1 MSMQNALKVKK
12 THAFVLLLELP
23 LVLTSAEHV
32 DKTREEQR
40 PRSQQDAK
48 GGGWSLYDLLEL
60 TQHWVS
66 CRRQLE
72 QLLHVLFRWKLKRR
86 GRDVLVV
93 SGAMR
98 IGIDS
103 LIRDAQSGLSLR
115 SVSVGPITARVE
127 PFTLPT
133 SGVACPEFLPKAAST
148 ASGKTKKTSDS
159 RFTFTHSTLV
169 AKRNYVLAQVAIHQD
184 DPDHAEDLAD
194 DEGNS
199 SANSSLSA
207 LVNATFVSA
216 LDADPLQN
224 PDGLAIAPSA
234 HPVDMCRRPPSWW
247 KRYIPMGRSVF
258 WDDTVSLRAA
268 SDDELQA
275 LSNFIEEDR
284 ALASALEVCYDK
296 YQFAE
301 AARLEELRS
310 AHARQR
316 LDLAASL
323 RRVFT
328 ELWRL
333 VPDQKRRRMAYILDP
348 HVSELLLDHI
358 RASDAAISSFL
369 DGGAVEFN
377 AFARFCRSVLWSACL
392 LRLSVTLYEEDRS
405 EEVRQRWERRKQQQQ
420 LEQEAA
426 SPQPASSEPAPTA
439 ETTKE
444 ARKLEKLERK
454 RAERLREA
462 EEELA
467 IACEQQRLN
476 RLADSGAAADAEEF
490 ARASAALE
498 TRVRALDEAKK
509 QREAECEMR
518 SERKQRKRET
528 GDRDAGEKKNKP

>member
-1 MSMQNALKVKK
+1 VKK

-32 DKTREEQR
+32 DKMREEQR
-40 PRSQQDAK
+40 PRSPQ
-48 GGGWSLYDLLEL
+48 GEHGSGWSLYDLLRL

-103 LIRDAQSGLSLR
+103 LVRDAQSGLSLR

-127 PFTLPT
+127 PFPLPT
-133 SGVACPEFLPKAAST
+133 SGIACPEFLPKAAAS
-148 ASGKTKKTSDS
+148 ASGKPKKTSDS
-159 RFTFTHSTLV
+159 RFSFTHSTLI
-169 AKRNYVLAQVAIHQD
+169 AKRNYVLAQVAVQHENSNHLEDASED
-184 DPDHAEDLAD
+184 DGHND
-194 DEGNS
+194 
-199 SANSSLSA
+199 ANTSRSA
-207 LVNATFVSA
+207 LINAIFVAA
-216 LDADPLQN
+216 LDADPVQN
-224 PDGLAIAPSA
+224 PEGVAIAPSA
-234 HPVDMCRRPPSWW
+234 HPVDMYRRPPSWW
-247 KRYIPMGRSVF
+247 KRYIPMGKSVF

-268 SDDELQA
+268 SDDELQE
-275 LSNFIEEDR
+275 LSSFIEADR

-316 LDLAASL
+316 MDFTASL
-323 RRVFT
+323 QRVLT

-348 HVSELLLDHI
+348 YVSELLLDHI
-358 RASDAAISSFL
+358 RTSDAAMASFL
-369 DGGAVEFN
+369 DGGVVEFN
-377 AFARFCRSVLWSACL
+377 AFARLCRSVLWSACL
-392 LRLSVTLYEEDRS
+392 LRLSVTLYEEDQVKQARERWHRRRQQK
-405 EEVRQRWERRKQQQQ
+405 EE
-420 LEQEAA
+420 A
-426 SPQPASSEPAPTA
+426 SSQQPASSEPTTSPGVSK
-439 ETTKE
+439 ET
-444 ARKLEKLERK
+444 RKLDKLERK

-467 IACEQQRLN
+467 IAHEQQRLN
-476 RLADSGAAADAEEF
+476 RLADSRVAADAEEF

-498 TRVRALDEAKK
+498 TRVRALDEARK
-509 QREAECEMR
+509 QREAEREMR
-518 SERKQRKRET
+518 SERKQRKLEASD
-528 GDRDAGEKKNKP
+528 GVAGKKKTKKEKTQA